1 MENVEFVQW
10 AEMMTLHDEQLM
22 LYGGQEGFIDE
33 GVVKSAMARPQMT
46 FQYDADADLADLAAD
61 YMYGLS
67 TTQGFL
73 DGNKRTALVV
83 AERFLNKNGWET
95 IITSKLMY
103 LVAMAVAKSELD
115 RDGLAEI
122 LRDHMSELPDADEA

>member
-1 MENVEFVQW
+1 MENVEFVEW
-10 AEMMTLHDEQLM
+10 DEMMTLHEEQLK
-22 LYGGQEGFIDE
+22 LYGGQDGFVDK
-33 GVVKSAMARPQMT
+33 GVVESAMARPKMT
-46 FQYDADADLADLAAD
+46 LKYNSEADLADLAAD
-61 YMYGLS
+61 YMYALS

-95 IITSKLMY
+95 ILKSKLMY
-103 LVAMAVAKSELD
+103 LVAMAVTTTELD

-122 LRDHMSELPDADEA
+122 LREHMTELPAAD